1 MKKSCLILSAG
12 DGTRMK
18 SKSPKVLC
26 KVLGEPMLGW
36 VIDSVSEL
44 NFDKIGIII
53 GNGADS
59 VRAFAENKSD
69 FDYFI
74 QAERKGTAHAV
85 LQGESLFSGDF
96 QQTLVLCGD
105 APFVSAEVLKNS
117 LEFHLN
123 SGNDITVVS
132 AKLEIPFG
140 YGRILRNGDE
150 LSAIIEEKDCDSEQR
165 AIKEIN
171 SGVYWFNSK
180 MLAEILPKVQSN
192 NSKNEYYLTDTV
204 SLCKGNGGIVRAFLC
219 DDSSIVLGA
228 NTRADLSELNRIAR
242 DNIIKNHMEN
252 GVDFPLT
259 DGIIIEKNIKIGSD
273 TTILPNTILKGNTEI
288 GEDCTIG
295 PNSLIGD
302 CKIGNNV
309 NLNNVQAYQSII
321 ESDVK
326 AGPFVHIR
334 PNSTI
339 KTGVKIG
346 DFVEVKNAIIGENTA
361 VAHLSYVGDSVVGKN
376 VNFGCGTVTANYDG
390 VNKHQT
396 IIGDNAF
403 IGCNTNLIAP
413 VEVGENATTAAG
425 STITKNVPPNS
436 LAVERGETRLIENW
450 KHNALRV
457 EVIKSKK

>member
-44 NFDKIGIII
+44 NFDKVGIII

-59 VRAFAENKSD
+59 VRAFAENKND

-74 QAERKGTAHAV
+74 QSERKGTAHAV

-96 QQTLVLCGD
+96 EQTLVLCGD
-105 APFVSAEVLKNS
+105 SPFVSAEVLKDS
-117 LEFHLN
+117 LQFHLN

-132 AKLEIPFG
+132 AKLGNPYG

-150 LSAIIEEKDCDSEQR
+150 LSAIIEEKDCDDVQR

-180 MLAEILPKVQSN
+180 MLAKTLPKVQN
-192 NSKNEYYLTDTV
+192 NNAKNEYYLTDIV
-204 SLCKGNGGIVRAFLC
+204 SLCKENGGIARAFLC

-242 DNIIKNHMEN
+242 DSILKKHMEN

-259 DGIIIEKNIKIGSD
+259 DGIIIEKSVKIGSD
-273 TTILPNTILKGNTEI
+273 TVILPNTILKGSTEI
-288 GEDCTIG
+288 GENCTIG
-295 PNSLIGD
+295 PNSLISD
-302 CKIGNNV
+302 CKVGNNV
-309 NLNNVQAYQSII
+309 IFNNVQAYQSVI
-321 ESDVK
+321 ENDVK

-334 PNSTI
+334 PNSTL
-339 KTGVKIG
+339 KLGVKIG
-346 DFVEVKNAIIGENTA
+346 DFVEVKNAEIGEKTSIS
-361 VAHLSYVGDSVVGKN
+361 HLSYVGDSVVGKR

-390 VNKHQT
+390 INKHQT

-413 VEVGENATTAAG
+413 IEVGENATTAAG

-436 LAVERGETRLIENW
+436 LVVERAVPRMIKNW
-450 KHNALRV
+450 EHNKLRV
-457 EVIKSKK
+457 EIIKSKK